1 VDYRE
6 YRQSTIWSLCD
17 RLPLRLLDRS
27 LDARAI
33 VPLERRRAPMTEIG
47 SRQEGQ
53 PANGYRERFE
63 SIGAFDRADLSPEL
77 NQTLT

>member
-1 VDYRE
+1 M
-6 YRQSTIWSLCD
+6 I
-17 RLPLRLLDRS
+17 
-27 LDARAI
+27 
-33 VPLERRRAPMTEIG
+33 EIG

-77 NQTLT
+77 NHTLTQAGRQVSKQVGRQAGR